1 LFFTSWQVGGGFC
14 YSMGMRMAETN
25 EIGSR
30 GETTTFPA
38 PCESEYVQ
46 VPSIT
51 FRVMLHDLTSMRQ
64 RISRLEASFNN
75 FVEEV
80 RCGLAPPPAFVGREE
95 EARTPKMETKPM
107 DITFCSSNRP
117 SKVGLSFCPTPK
129 NTNFSIAGVVS
140 PASLSDS
147 GGSSLWNFLPHAL
160 ATGEDVSSLGPCQI
174 RKGCSAKTH
183 LLDWAAKNGCSY
195 YPVFQE
201 TGRPGEA
208 DAFGC
213 TSHVFVQV
221 GGHVCSSFHV
231 GRNKKEAERLA
242 VFDLLNRMFG
252 IPLDRLFRDCV

>member
-1 LFFTSWQVGGGFC
+1 
-14 YSMGMRMAETN
+14 MAERSTN
-25 EIGSR
+25 EIGMQAA
-30 GETTTFPA
+30 TTNDPA
-38 PCESEYVQ
+38 PQEWEYVQ

-51 FRVMLHDLTSMRQ
+51 FRVMLHDLTSMRK

-80 RCGLAPPPAFVGREE
+80 RSGLAPPPTLVGREE
-95 EARTPKMETKPM
+95 EARSSKMETKSM

-117 SKVGLSFCPTPK
+117 SEVGLSLCPAHR
-129 NTNFSIAGVVS
+129 NTTFSAAGVVS

-147 GGSSLWNFLPHAL
+147 GGSSFWNFLPHAL

-183 LLDWAAKNGCSY
+183 LLDWTAKNGCSY
-195 YPVFQE
+195 YPVVQDF
-201 TGRPGEA
+201 GRPGAA

-213 TSHVFVQV
+213 TAHVFVQTS
-221 GGHVCSSFHV
+221 GHICSALHV
-231 GRNKKEAERLA
+231 GRSKKEAERLA

-252 IPLDRLFRDCV
+252 IPLARLFRDCV